1 MVAKTAA
8 IPNDFIHAMQVLRA
22 LQILWYC
29 RVKMKEMCIMK
40 SNNNAVVPEAR
51 EALDKFKMEAAA
63 DLDVPTSYRKI
74 TYTYRF
80 GPLN

>member
-1 MVAKTAA
+1 
-8 IPNDFIHAMQVLRA
+8 
-22 LQILWYC
+22 
-29 RVKMKEMCIMK
+29 MK

-74 TYTYRF
+74 TYTYRP
-80 GPLN
+80 GPLNRILMLYIPFISSKIHI